1 MKTRITVFSVL
12 LLMATSLTAKADPIE
27 EGKVIF
33 MSRCAGCHNVQ
44 KVLTGPALGGV
55 DQRHSIDWIVNFVHS
70 SQTMVKNGDPQAVA
84 LFNSFNRVPMPDH
97 PDLSE
102 ADIKNIVEYIKTQA
116 STAAATVV
124 KSGISRQSDLLY
136 RPLTLQNDY
145 LLFAVYLL
153 AVAVLVSILLFVVRV
168 RTLANKEHKE

>member
-116 STAAATVV
+116 SSAAATVV
-124 KSGISRQSDLLY
+124 KSGIARQSDLLY
-136 RPLTLQNDY
+136 RPLTLQKDY

-168 RTLANKEHKE
+168 RTLANKERKQ